1 MDNHS
6 RRALGA
12 LVFLLMS
19 FSLLIGRSNPRDLT
33 YPELN
38 DEEII
43 SRLQNLSQKIV
54 EPKWV
59 PAVKGYIRSYMVRNR
74 TSSEIILGR
83 TVLYFPIF
91 EAYLS
96 QYNLPEEL
104 KYLSVVESALN
115 PKATSRVGAGGLWQ
129 FMPATGLE
137 LGLQID
143 KEVDER
149 SDPIKSTEA
158 AMVHIQRQYDRF
170 EDWSLALA
178 AYNSGSGRVSRAVKR
193 ARSKNFWQIQ
203 RYLPKETRNYVP
215 AFIAATYLMDY
226 YEEHDLKPVYPD
238 LDLQITETIKLYDSL
253 SFEQIV
259 LLTELPM
266 EVVQWLNAPYRK
278 GLIPASVEG
287 HSLTLPRRVMSVVK
301 EYLESRRPDARE
313 GAFAKV
319 NLTLPKSETRYYKS
333 NYIVLEG
340 KTLPD
345 IARELKCTVHQL
357 RAWNKLKNNK
367 IEPGQKLT
375 IFTPKPFEQKFPIV
389 PLEAITPIPSIDPNP
404 LPVEHLQQVSL
415 EGMQP
420 ETIYFTARRRMKVS
434 AIAERFPGLSLDL
447 LLELNQLAKD
457 KMVKPGEQIILDTK
471 WFGDKN

>member
-1 MDNHS
+1 MDTHS

-12 LVFLLMS
+12 LVFLLMT
-19 FSLLIGRSNPRDLT
+19 FSVLIGRSTPRNPT

-43 SRLQNLSQKIV
+43 SRLEHLSQKIV
-54 EPKWV
+54 EPKFV

-91 EAYLS
+91 EAYLAE
-96 QYNLPEEL
+96 YNLPEEL
-104 KYLSVVESALN
+104 KYLSIVESALN
-115 PKATSRVGAGGLWQ
+115 PKAVSRVGAGGLWQ

-137 LGLQID
+137 LGLRID

-170 EDWSLALA
+170 EDWALALA

-215 AFIAATYLMDY
+215 AFIAASYLVDY

-238 LDLQITETIKLYDSL
+238 LDLQITETIKLYDTL

-259 LLTELPM
+259 LLTELPI

-278 GLIPASVEG
+278 GFIPASVEG
-287 HSLTLPRRVMSVVK
+287 HSLTLPRRVMGIVK
-301 EYLESRRPDARE
+301 EYMESRRLDTQG

-319 NLTLPKSETRYYKS
+319 NLTLPETRYYKS

-389 PLEAITPIPSIDPNP
+389 PLEAVNPIPSLDPGP
-404 LPVEHLQQVSL
+404 LQMDQAQPVSL
-415 EGMQP
+415 EGRQP
-420 ETIYFTARRRMKVS
+420 ETIYFTARRKTKVS
-434 AIAERFPGLSLDL
+434 AIAERYPGLSLDHL
-447 LLELNQLAKD
+447 LQLNQLTKD
-457 KMVKPGEQIILDTK
+457 KTVKPGEQIILDTK
-471 WFGDKN
+471 WFGEKN